1 MLFKPWFNLQFKA
14 LLSLRFMVSP
24 IKDTACWI
32 PPSTPFQEEDILIRS
47 LATCTQLT
55 EEERLQ
61 LGSSQFVSAA
71 AAIAKSESGCLSIR
85 EAFLGSPLRIHG
97 LPTSVSRGRGRTRA
111 RDGQKLGTFSGHL
124 MPCPS
129 SSPSLLQKLPS
140 DLARQFRPFWER
152 RASREEET
160 KQTLAFHCWPQR
172 SPQIQMSPIKM
183 MRHF

>member
-85 EAFLGSPLRIHG
+85 EAFLGFPSPHSWFARICQSRKGSNSSSRRAKVGDFFRTLDAMPFLFPLPPSETPIG
-97 LPTSVSRGRGRTRA
+97 LGAPVSA
-111 RDGQKLGTFSGHL
+111 LLGTAGEQGRRDKTDTGFPL
-124 MPCPS
+124 
-129 SSPSLLQKLPS
+129 
-140 DLARQFRPFWER
+140 LARFR
-152 RASREEET
+152 
-160 KQTLAFHCWPQR
+160 
-172 SPQIQMSPIKM
+172 
-183 MRHF
+183 